1 MKNSSSNMEKHLLA
15 IKEIIKSLY
24 KKHKLS
30 FNTTYLEDCVSRDT
44 VCAFNIN
51 SQWDLD
57 MTIGE
62 INKIRYEFNDKIRKY
77 LKDNSI
83 EQSVYIKTNLGNMG
97 YTDKIEVHFK
107 TLISFS
113 II

>member
-62 INKIRYEFNDKIRKY
+62 INKIRKY

-83 EQSVYIKTNLGNMG
+83 EQSVYIKTNLVNMG